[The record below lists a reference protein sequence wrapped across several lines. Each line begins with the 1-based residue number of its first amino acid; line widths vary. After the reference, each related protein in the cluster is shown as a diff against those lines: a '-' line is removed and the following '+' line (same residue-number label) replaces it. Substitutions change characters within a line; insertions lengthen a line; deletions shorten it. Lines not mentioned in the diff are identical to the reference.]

1 MPLVLAGLSSL
12 VFGIADFAGGLAT
25 RRAPAIT
32 VVWGAQV
39 VGLAAIAAVAPMF
52 STGAAGGGPLL
63 WGAGA
68 GAAGAIGLVLLYHA
82 LATTR
87 ISVAAPVAAVVGTTL
102 PILFGVVIG
111 ERPAPLAWVG
121 MVLAVPAVVLLSSSG
136 RRDAGSTRQ
145 AALLGALAG
154 VAFAMFGILISRT
167 GTDSGMWP
175 LVAARTA
182 SVVLLGV
189 GALAWRR
196 PLVAP
201 RSTWGLMALSA
212 LLDIAGN
219 VLFLLAVRRELLSL
233 VAVIMSL
240 YPAATIA
247 LARIVLGERVIRHQ
261 WSGLLLGAAAVVLIA
276 LG

>member
-1 MPLVLAGLSSL
+1 MPLLLAGLSSL

-39 VGLAAIAAVAPMF
+39 VGLASIAAVAPLF
-52 STGAAGGGPLL
+52 SAGAAAGVPLA

-68 GAAGAIGLVLLYHA
+68 GIAGSIGLVLLYHA

-102 PILFGVVIG
+102 PVLFGVVIG
-111 ERPAPLAWVG
+111 ERPAPLAWLG
-121 MVLAVPAVVLLSSSG
+121 MALAVPAVVLLSSAG
-136 RRDAGSTRQ
+136 RRDPGP
-145 AALLGALAG
+145 AARAAWLGALAG
-154 VAFAMFGILISRT
+154 AAFALFGILISRT

-175 LVAARTA
+175 LVAARGA

-201 RSTWGLMALSA
+201 RSTWGLVTLSA
-212 LLDIAGN
+212 VLDIAGN

-261 WSGLLLGAAAVVLIA
+261 WWGLLLGAGAVILIA